1 MVLTSASGTFHQ
13 QPSLIVKYYQ
23 HKMNVQNLYRNFS
36 FLQMNAADHV
46 VGNNIG
52 GGSTVQIIYVD
63 KVKGTANLWVEA
75 AKKYIT
81 IDGANQVVGGAN
93 EQLLQLD
100 LQGNGSYVIRKAG
113 DPINRLLL
121 DNLSGP
127 VTYGPAPLAGA
138 ADFNKQYWML
148 VAAK

>member
-1 MVLTSASGTFHQ
+1 MVTTYLTITFHQ
-13 QPSLIVKYYQ
+13 QPPLIVKYYQ
-23 HKMNVQNLYRNFS
+23 HKMNVQNLYHNFS
-36 FLQMNAADHV
+36 FLQVNAAGHV

-52 GGSTVQIIYVD
+52 GGSKVQVIWVD
-63 KVKGTANLWVEA
+63 AVKGTANLWVEA
-75 AKKYIT
+75 AKSYIT
-81 IDGANQVVGGAN
+81 IDGANQVIGGAN

-113 DPINRLLL
+113 DTINRLLL
-121 DNLSGP
+121 DKLSGP

>member
-1 MVLTSASGTFHQ
+1 
-13 QPSLIVKYYQ
+13 
-23 HKMNVQNLYRNFS
+23 MNVQNVYHNFS
-36 FLQMNAADHV
+36 FLQLNAADHV
-46 VGNNIG
+46 VGNSIG
-52 GGSTVQIIYVD
+52 QGSKVQVIWVD
-63 KVKGTANLWVEA
+63 AVKGAANLYVEA

-113 DPINRLLL
+113 DAINRLLL
-121 DNLSGP
+121 DKLSGP

-148 VAAK
+148 VASK